1 MAEMSKHEKKSTH
14 SQNQLIIDRRG
25 GKNKTVAA
33 LLAIFFGSFGLH
45 KFYLG
50 KVMWGLVYLFL
61 FWSSISMILG
71 FIEGIMY
78 LTMSD
83 KDFEAKYS

>member
-1 MAEMSKHEKKSTH
+1 MTKKSSKSKMT
-14 SQNQLIIDRRG
+14 
-25 GKNKTVAA
+25 AA
-33 LLAIFFGSFGLH
+33 LLAIFLGSFGLH

-50 KVMWGLVYLFL
+50 KVTWGLLYLFL

-71 FIEGIMY
+71 FIDGIYY
-78 LTMSD
+78 LTMSN

>member
-1 MAEMSKHEKKSTH
+1 MSKKTAKKS
-14 SQNQLIIDRRG
+14 
-25 GKNKTVAA
+25 GKSKMTAA
-33 LLAIFFGSFGLH
+33 LLAIFLGSFGLH

-50 KVMWGLVYLFL
+50 QVTWGLLYLFL

-71 FIEGIMY
+71 FIEGIYY

-83 KDFEAKYS
+83 KDFKAKYP